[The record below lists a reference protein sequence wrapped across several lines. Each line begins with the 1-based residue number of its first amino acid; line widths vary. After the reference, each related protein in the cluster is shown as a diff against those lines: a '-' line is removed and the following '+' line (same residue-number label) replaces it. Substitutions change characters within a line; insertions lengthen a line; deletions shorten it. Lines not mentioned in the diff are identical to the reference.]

1 MLGRLCSIA
10 ERVCAS
16 MAAHMRREEAE
27 LFPLLER
34 RLCHAQQRSLLWRTL
49 RAMPLRLLER
59 VMPWIVG
66 EWEGAVGLACL
77 LSPCCHMAHPAVNCL
92 TENWPGLPFPVPL
105 QTTLHRSVALGSAP
119 CSSPQAAPNHFPP
132 SPPHSPS

>member
-66 EWEGAVGLACL
+66 ERRGSGDSFPPVL
-77 LSPCCHMAHPAVNCL
+77 LLPYGFSHAVNHL
-92 TENWPGLPFPVPL
+92 TK
-105 QTTLHRSVALGSAP
+105 TLSD
-119 CSSPQAAPNHFPP
+119 
-132 SPPHSPS
+132 

>member
-66 EWEGAVGLACL
+66 EGCKWAAGVTYL
-77 LSPCCHMAHPAVNCL
+77 LL
-92 TENWPGLPFPVPL
+92 LPHGFD
-105 QTTLHRSVALGSAP
+105 RAL
-119 CSSPQAAPNHFPP
+119 N
-132 SPPHSPS
+132 

>member
-1 MLGRLCSIA
+1 MLGQLCSIA

-66 EWEGAVGLACL
+66 ERRDSGDSSPSVLLLPYGLNL
-77 LSPCCHMAHPAVNCL
+77 AVNC
-92 TENWPGLPFPVPL
+92 
-105 QTTLHRSVALGSAP
+105 
-119 CSSPQAAPNHFPP
+119 
-132 SPPHSPS
+132 

>member
-1 MLGRLCSIA
+1 MLGQLCSIA

-66 EWEGAVGLACL
+66 ERREETVGIACL
-77 LSPCCHMAHPAVNCL
+77 LSSCCHMASAVL
-92 TENWPGLPFPVPL
+92 
-105 QTTLHRSVALGSAP
+105 
-119 CSSPQAAPNHFPP
+119 
-132 SPPHSPS
+132 